1 MVGRM
6 LKTKKISFSN
16 PIKLTIPE
24 PTVEKR
30 KKRKISV
37 ALCKTLEAAVEG
49 FSDSSD
55 DIKMKKKCKSSRR
68 VKKNIIKP
76 TVAVDKQDKKKN
88 QVEYLFV
95 SPSNSVA
102 GECL

>member
-6 LKTKKISFSN
+6 LKTEKISFSN
-16 PIKLTIPE
+16 PIKLTTPE

-37 ALCKTLEAAVEG
+37 ALCKTLEAVVEG

-55 DIKMKKKCKSSRR
+55 DIKMKKKCKSSSR

-76 TVAVDKQDKKKN
+76 TVDKQDKKKN